1 MSYQSP
7 IELFHTEPI
16 IERIVDKCNQ
26 YIYNAVTNMDVK
38 VDKEE
43 LEKALAYDRDQYWK
57 GFQDGRVYTPPNP
70 TNADYIRSLDDE
82 KLAEWLSVAYISSAG
97 DLLRDK
103 GIEFEVDVWGMRN
116 EVLEWLKQEH
126 KE

>member
-1 MSYQSP
+1 MSYESP

-16 IERIVDKCNQ
+16 IERIVDEYNQ
-26 YIYNAVTNMDVK
+26 YIYKAVTDLDVK

-70 TNADYIRSLDDE
+70 TNADRIRAMSDGE
-82 KLAEWLSVAYISSAG
+82 LAEVISTYPECYLCEIYLTDCEGWAADCNG
-97 DLLRDK
+97 KLLK
-103 GIEFEVDVWGMRN
+103 
-116 EVLEWLKQEH
+116 WLKQEATDD
-126 KE
+126 KG